1 MIGFLWEN
9 EKAEAC
15 IPVAG
20 GGKWDMAPKDTGVE
34 RRGPGRGKEGFQKT
48 LGEALTSTPSILVQP
63 LHFSLSHIVNF
74 DQMNISQSKTMRPSI
89 SCIFCSKWASQVMQV
104 LKNLPANTRDINRY
118 GFDSWVGKSPWR
130 RAWQPTPVILPRES
144 HRQMSLAGYSPW
156 GHKESDTT
164 EATSHTHMPNT
175 LLNPVCKFI
184 NFTLKMCL

>member
-34 RRGPGRGKEGFQKT
+34 RRGPGRGKEGFQRT

-63 LHFSLSHIVNF
+63 LHFSLSHIMNF

-104 LKNLPANTRDINRY
+104 LKNLPANTRDIENAGSIL
-118 GFDSWVGKSPWR
+118 GFGRSPGGGNSNPLQYSCLENPMERGAWWAIGLQSWTRLS
-130 RAWQPTPVILPRES
+130 
-144 HRQMSLAGYSPW
+144 
-156 GHKESDTT
+156 
-164 EATSHTHMPNT
+164 N
-175 LLNPVCKFI
+175 
-184 NFTLKMCL
+184 

>member
-1 MIGFLWEN
+1 MESSQTQGLNLCLTLTGRFSTTEPLGKPSESVFSPFLLFAMFFFFFFALCNSFTGGF
-9 EKAEAC
+9 
-15 IPVAG
+15 PG
-20 GGKWDMAPKDTGVE
+20 GTS
-34 RRGPGRGKEGFQKT
+34 GKEPTCQGRRHMRQRLGFHPW
-48 LGEALTSTPSILVQP
+48 G
-63 LHFSLSHIVNF
+63 
-74 DQMNISQSKTMRPSI
+74 
-89 SCIFCSKWASQVMQV
+89 
-104 LKNLPANTRDINRY
+104 
-118 GFDSWVGKSPWR
+118 GKSPWR